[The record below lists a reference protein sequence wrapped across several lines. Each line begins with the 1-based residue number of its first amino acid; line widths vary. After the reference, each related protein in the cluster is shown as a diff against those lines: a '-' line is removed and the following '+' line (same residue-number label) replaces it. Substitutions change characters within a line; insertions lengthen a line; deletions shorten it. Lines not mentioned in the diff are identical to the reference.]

1 MANNEY
7 VNKVVLAGGVTLI
20 DLTQDTVEPDKIIE
34 GYTAHD
40 ASGAPVTGTLERA
53 TGVCF

>member
-1 MANNEY
+1 MASNEY
-7 VNKVVLAGGVTLI
+7 VNKVVIAGGGVLI
-20 DLTQDTVEPDKIIE
+20 DLTSDTVEPDKIVE

-53 TGVCF
+53 TGVSF